1 MAVYV
6 DNMRAK
12 FGRMIMCHMI
22 ADSDDELHAMAD
34 AIGVARRW
42 HQAAGTYRSHYDIAV
57 SKKALA
63 IQHGA
68 KEITMRELGFIL
80 NSRKPVKDGAK

>member
-22 ADSDDELHAMAD
+22 ADTDDELHAMAD

-68 KEITMRELGFIL
+68 KEITMRELGVIL
-80 NSRKPVKDGAK
+80 NARKPVKDGAQ